1 MLTQGAIA
9 FAWSHRVGEWRHDEK
24 EPIKMKK
31 HGRLAKSLFRHGL
44 DFIRE
49 ILFFGKF
56 SIAQF
61 RQCLS
66 QLVPLISS
74 AQGTKTKAVVL

>member
-1 MLTQGAIA
+1 MNILMERLI
-9 FAWSHRVGEWRHDEK
+9 GEWRDEHQ
-24 EPIKMKK
+24 EPIKVKK

-49 ILFFGKF
+49 LLFFGKF
-56 SIAQF
+56 SLTQF

-66 QLVPLISS
+66 QLAPVTPWQRL
-74 AQGTKTKAVVL
+74 KLAVL